1 MSCPSSWLAVHPCRA
16 LVSQG
21 HAAQPAVPLGPQTLP
36 CTRTWLYRGVAVALR
51 KWEWGGAHTLH
62 PKGPCPTPPLP
73 LPHATH
79 PPTLGQQLYF
89 PTTPPTNLPLP
100 LPQPQLPLPSPAR
113 GQAVPPAYSLETPGV
128 GWWAPAWVAAKHSFC
143 SLQRPSWP
151 CMQPLAIVSPSS
163 GAPGLLATPPHF
175 AALSLC
181 VSRCPISPQN
191 SPSLLKPPAPPQ
203 GS

>member
-1 MSCPSSWLAVHPCRA
+1 MAGWALLRQRDSGTPPMASAIPVLELGPERLSQAHGSALLLVLGEEALQNVSCPASWLAVHPCRA

-21 HAAQPAVPLGPQTLP
+21 HAAQPAGPLGPQTLP
-36 CTRTWLYRGVAVALR
+36 CTRTARLPAWLYRGVAVALR

-79 PPTLGQQLYF
+79 PSTLGQQLYF
-89 PTTPPTNLPLP
+89 PTIPPTNLPLP

-128 GWWAPAWVAAKHSFC
+128 GW
-143 SLQRPSWP
+143 
-151 CMQPLAIVSPSS
+151 
-163 GAPGLLATPPHF
+163 
-175 AALSLC
+175 
-181 VSRCPISPQN
+181 
-191 SPSLLKPPAPPQ
+191 
-203 GS
+203 